1 MQAKALYKA
10 IMYLRLSREDE
21 EKDLESNSIKN
32 QRQLILDFLKK
43 HPEIKL
49 ICEKVDDGY
58 TGVDFN
64 RPGFQEMMEEI
75 RCGRC
80 DCVVVKD
87 LSRFARN
94 FIESGKYIQ
103 QIFPLLGVRFIAI
116 NDNYDSADSDFQTDH
131 LYIPLKNLINDTYSR
146 DISIKMRSHC
156 EFRMN
161 KGYLVAAF
169 PVYGYFKSEDRKSL
183 VVDEYAA
190 GVVQTIFSCKLMGMS
205 LQGIADMLNE
215 KQILCPSEYKKS
227 LGMNYSSGLRK
238 SKTPKWYL
246 ATVKTILTN
255 PVYIGT
261 LVQGK
266 RYRPNYKIKKMVDR
280 AEEGWYI
287 TENAHEAIVSKE
299 DFDTVQRLLMLD
311 VRVAPNKDATH
322 MLSGFLFCGDCH
334 QLMSRRYVQAK
345 RKKYYYYNCSSNRR
359 DKSSCTPHNT
369 KEEKIVDAI
378 LAALNRQ
385 FEVALNIEQM
395 LDYIAKL
402 PADQRKSEQLDAH
415 LGKLKQELERNQRY
429 KRLTFEKFNDGIIN
443 EAMFQEYTDIYSR
456 KCEELEAAIAKRKE
470 EVDALLSGSK
480 ETKKWINIFKNHRN
494 VKKLDRMLLIKLID
508 HVDIY
513 DDSRINIVFRY
524 QDQFNTALSI
534 IENYRKESA

>member
-10 IMYLRLSREDE
+10 IMYLRLSKEDE

-32 QRQLILDFLKK
+32 QRQLILDFLKR

-75 RCGRC
+75 RYGRC
-80 DCVVVKD
+80 DCVIVKD

-103 QIFPLLGVRFIAI
+103 QVFPLLGVRFIAI

-146 DISIKMRSHC
+146 DISVKMRSHC
-156 EFRMN
+156 DFRMS

-190 GVVQTIFSCKLMGMS
+190 GVVQSIFSCKLMGMS
-205 LQGIADMLNE
+205 IQGITDMLNE
-215 KQILCPSEYKKS
+215 QQILCPSEYKRS

-238 SKTPKWYL
+238 TKVPKWGPSM
-246 ATVKTILTN
+246 VKNILTN
-255 PVYIGT
+255 PVYTGT

-266 RYRPNYKIKKMVDR
+266 RYRPNYKVKKMVGR
-280 AEEGWYI
+280 AEESWYI

-299 DFDTVQRLLMLD
+299 DFDTVQRLLMMD
-311 VRVAPNKDATH
+311 TRVAPNRDKVQ
-322 MLSGFLFCGDCH
+322 MLSGFVFCGDCH
-334 QLMSRRYVQAK
+334 QLMSRRYVSSK
-345 RKKYYYYNCSSNRR
+345 KKKYYYYNCSSHRR
-359 DKSSCTPHNT
+359 DKAQCSPHNM
-369 KEEKIVDAI
+369 KEEKIVDAL
-378 LAALNRQ
+378 LAALNKQ
-385 FEVALNIEQM
+385 IETALDIEQM
-395 LDYIAKL
+395 LLHIEKL
-402 PADQRKSEQLDAH
+402 PSDKRKSEQLDAH
-415 LGKLKQELERNQRY
+415 LDKLKTELERNQRY
-429 KRLTFEKFNDGIIN
+429 KRLTFEKFSDGIID
-443 EAMFQEYTDIYSR
+443 ETMFREYTAIYTQ
-456 KCEELEAAIAKRKE
+456 KCEELEAAITKRQGE
-470 EVDALLSGSK
+470 IDSLLNGSK
-480 ETKKWINIFKNHRN
+480 ETKKWIGIFKQHRS
-494 VKKLDRMLLIKLID
+494 VKKLDRMMLIKLID
-508 HVDIY
+508 HIDIFE
-513 DDSRINIVFRY
+513 DDRISIVFRY
-524 QDQFNTALSI
+524 QDQFSTALSV
-534 IENYRKESA
+534 IEKYRKESA